1 MKVKMKKILLILSL
15 FLVTTNALM
24 AQDDGDDKIRDKMR
38 EYIQQRMR
46 LSKNEAEKFSPIFLR
61 YFREWRTAL
70 KDNQGDRLILQQKV
84 VELRL
89 RYRNEF
95 KEIVGE
101 KRSNEVYINQEKF
114 IKELKDLRR
123 ERMQDRQGPK
133 NRIKDINPQSI

>member
-1 MKVKMKKILLILSL
+1 MKKILYIICL
-15 FLVTTNALM
+15 FLITSNTLL
-24 AQDDGDDKIRDKMR
+24 AQNDDEKIRDKMS

-46 LSKNEAEKFSPIFLR
+46 LGKNEAQRFTPVFLR

-70 KDNQGDRLILQQKV
+70 KENRTDRLILQQKV

-101 KRSNEVYINQEKF
+101 RRSNEIYENQEKF
-114 IKELKDLRR
+114 IRELKDVIKQ
-123 ERMQDRQGPK
+123 ERMQNRQSP
-133 NRIKDINPQSI
+133 RSRLRQLSPE

>member
-1 MKVKMKKILLILSL
+1 MKMKKILLILSL
-15 FLVTTNALM
+15 FLITTNALM
-24 AQDDGDDKIRDKMR
+24 AQDEGDDKIRDKMR

-101 KRSNEVYINQEKF
+101 RRSNEVYLNQEKF

-123 ERMQDRQGPK
+123 ERIQNRPGPK
-133 NRIKDINPQSI
+133 SRIRDISPQSI